1 MSSLFYTPTEKRYAD
16 YPRRWLNEYHIDSR
30 HKTPQAKGSCGTLAS
45 ARKQAARAVDQG
57 FCTTVR
63 IFDRRTGQYVFT
75 YKAAVSG
82 ILRHE
87 GYVR

>member
-1 MSSLFYTPTEKRYAD
+1 MTSLFYTPTEKRYAA

-30 HKTPQAKGSCGTLAS
+30 HSKPQVKGACGTLAS
-45 ARKQAARAVDQG
+45 ARRQAVRAVDQG

-63 IFDRRTGQYVFT
+63 IFDRRTGQYAFT
-75 YKAAVSG
+75 YKASTSG
-82 ILRHE
+82 VLRHE